1 MTWKRGSYMPL
12 SGGKRKVSYRK
23 AQALLL
29 LVAGGLD
36 QLTQTPSG
44 SSQWNDKKDG
54 LSYKLS

>member
-1 MTWKRGSYMPL
+1 MPL
-12 SGGKRKVSYRK
+12 SGGRRKVSYRK